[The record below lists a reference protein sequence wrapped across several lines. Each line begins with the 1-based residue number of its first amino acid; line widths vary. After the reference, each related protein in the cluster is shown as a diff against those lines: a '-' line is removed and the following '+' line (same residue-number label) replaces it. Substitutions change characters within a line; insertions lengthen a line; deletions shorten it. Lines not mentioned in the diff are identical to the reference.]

1 MKVMLPIDRID
12 YLNKERKAR
21 VLKKEYYLCSN
32 ICDSV
37 REELIS
43 ELEEEIRNL
52 SDEIDELWEAE
63 WSGKEIYK

>member
-32 ICDSV
+32 FCDSV